1 MLVWVSPRPPRQDAI
16 AEIHY
21 LACQPRNYHWVLEAD
36 IAACFDTIDHA
47 ALLERL
53 RVRIIDKRVYGLVK
67 AFLKAGVMTTTGE
80 REPTL
85 TGTPQGGI
93 FVPAA
98 GQHRAVGA
106 GRSLRPAVAAADGN
120 RLPAGQTQAGRLG
133 ELAPCP
139 LRRRLCATN
148 VEGGF
153 GVEDELSGCGVVLV
167 MEVWP
172 SGIALQGEVSNHRV
186 LLR

>member
-1 MLVWVSPRPPRQDAI
+1 MVQASLKAVLEPIFEAGFRPCSYGCRPGRRAQDAI

-93 FVPAA
+93 LTP
-98 GQHRAVGA
+98 
-106 GRSLRPAVAAADGN
+106 P
-120 RLPAGQTQAGRLG
+120 TQ
-133 ELAPCP
+133 
-139 LRRRLCATN
+139 
-148 VEGGF
+148 
-153 GVEDELSGCGVVLV
+153 
-167 MEVWP
+167 
-172 SGIALQGEVSNHRV
+172 
-186 LLR
+186 